1 MTRSVY
7 ETVESEVR
15 YYSRLVADELT
26 TARNAYVQ
34 AASGTRYI
42 DFLSGCGALNYG
54 HNDPDMKDALLRYVA
69 GDGIAHSLDFHS
81 TSRRAF
87 LEAFTEVILKP
98 RALDY
103 KIQFTGPTGTNAIE
117 ASLKLARKVT
127 GRLNVIAFTNSF
139 HGVSLGALSA
149 TSDQSKRSAAG
160 LPLSG
165 VTRTPYPG
173 YFGPNV
179 DTIAWLDRIL
189 SDPSSGIDP
198 PAAILVEVVQGEG
211 GLNTASPE
219 WLRRLRALATQH
231 GALLIVDDVQAGCG
245 RTGTFFSFESS
256 GIVPDMV
263 VLAKSLSGFGLPLA
277 VVLLLPEHDA
287 WRAAEHNGTFRGN
300 NHAFVTARVAILKF
314 WSSGVFPAAI
324 ESRSRVIES
333 TLDSLQD
340 RTGWLRKGRGLMQGL
355 LCPTPEAAAA
365 AQDRC
370 VEAGLLLERCGPHD
384 EVLKLMPPLTI
395 EPEVLREGL
404 SRFADAVDLTCG
416 DRTESRLAAAQG

>member
-1 MTRSVY
+1 M
-7 ETVESEVR
+7 
-15 YYSRLVADELT
+15 
-26 TARNAYVQ
+26 
-34 AASGTRYI
+34 
-42 DFLSGCGALNYG
+42 
-54 HNDPDMKDALLRYVA
+54 
-69 GDGIAHSLDFHS
+69 
-81 TSRRAF
+81 
-87 LEAFTEVILKP
+87 
-98 RALDY
+98 
-103 KIQFTGPTGTNAIE
+103 
-117 ASLKLARKVT
+117 
-127 GRLNVIAFTNSF
+127 
-139 HGVSLGALSA
+139 
-149 TSDQSKRSAAG
+149 
-160 LPLSG
+160 
-165 VTRTPYPG
+165 
-173 YFGPNV
+173 
-179 DTIAWLDRIL
+179 
-189 SDPSSGIDP
+189 
-198 PAAILVEVVQGEG
+198 
-211 GLNTASPE
+211 
-219 WLRRLRALATQH
+219 
-231 GALLIVDDVQAGCG
+231 QAGCG